1 VSLLDRARHWVLVE
15 PAVVSVGAYNEQVVS
30 YGAAVRVPCA
40 VQPLRA
46 EEAVGLGVTADTAY
60 KVIARDWPGSLHSRV
75 TWLGRTWFQ
84 HGETLHHTMSPRT
97 QHDVA
102 IIEAADAE
110 VR

>member
-1 VSLLDRARHWVLVE
+1 MSLLSNARHWVSVE
-15 PAVVSVGAYNEQVVS
+15 PAIAGAGKYGEQTVT
-30 YGAAVRVPCA
+30 YGAAVSVACA

-46 EEAVGLGVTADTAY
+46 EEAVGLGVTVDTAY
-60 KVIARDWPGSLHSRV
+60 KILAKSWPGSVHSRV

-97 QHDVA
+97 QHDVV

>member
-1 VSLLDRARHWVLVE
+1 MTLLDRARHWVSVE
-15 PAVVSVGAYNEQVVS
+15 TATSTVGAYGEDTVT
-30 YGAAVRVPCA
+30 YGPALPVQCA
-40 VQPLRA
+40 VQPVRA
-46 EEAVGLGVTADTAY
+46 EEANGLGVQADTAY
-60 KVIARDWPGSLHSRV
+60 KVIARDWPGGIHSRV

-84 HGETLHHTMSPRT
+84 HGETLRHTMSART

>member
-1 VSLLDRARHWVLVE
+1 MSLLINARHWVLVE
-15 PAVVSVGAYNEQVVS
+15 PAVAGVGFYKEPTVTYGPAVSVS
-30 YGAAVRVPCA
+30 CA

-60 KVIARDWPGSLHSRV
+60 KVIAKDWPGSLHSRV

>member
-1 VSLLDRARHWVLVE
+1 MSLLSNARHWVSVE
-15 PAVVSVGAYNEQVVS
+15 PALSGKGAYGEQTVTYGPAVAVS
-30 YGAAVRVPCA
+30 CS
-40 VQPLRA
+40 VQPIRA
-46 EEAVGLGVTADTAY
+46 EEAVGLGVQADTAY

-97 QHDVA
+97 QHDVV